1 MATPIWAAIA
11 VAVGAVPGALSRYYL
26 TLFWAQRLG
35 TRFPY
40 GTFFINLTGAFLIG
54 ALVTWLSQL
63 PIAPIPYLRELFV
76 IGFLGSYTTFSTYAL
91 DTANLVRPR
100 QYILALLYWAG
111 SLILGLGCVQ
121 AGIWLARS

>member
-35 TRFPY
+35 TIFPY
-40 GTFFINLTGAFLIG
+40 GTFFINLSGCVSDWSVGNLAES
-54 ALVTWLSQL
+54 VTN
-63 PIAPIPYLRELFV
+63 APIPYLRELFV

-91 DTANLVRPR
+91 ER
-100 QYILALLYWAG
+100 
-111 SLILGLGCVQ
+111 LI
-121 AGIWLARS
+121 